1 MVSRSFGAVATAGLA
16 ALAHA
21 VPAAF
26 AIAAAALVVAIAAAA
41 LVLADAAAALILADA
56 AAAAGLHLHLHEHS
70 LPEDGGPGGQR

>member
-1 MVSRSFGAVATAGLA
+1 MAAGAPGLREPAYAVSRSFGAVATAGLA

-41 LVLADAAAALILADA
+41 LVLAIAAAALVAVA
-56 AAAAGLHLHLHEHS
+56 AAQQPAV
-70 LPEDGGPGGQR
+70 R